1 MTEALLLLPDFVLIA
16 IGLLLCRFTPLNRS
30 VWDGVE
36 RLVYWLLFPALL
48 FNTIARSPLQ
58 PGSLLQFGAVGLG
71 ISLAGIALAWALGR
85 WPGVDARLHASG
97 AQTAFRFNSYL
108 ALAMAERLG
117 GAPGLA
123 WLALLMALCVPLVNV
138 AAVLMLARQSG
149 QGMLREVARN
159 PFILATVAGLAVN
172 LAGWRLPELLGLT
185 LSRMGAAALPLGLMA
200 VGAGLRF
207 GALRDAPWLAAAL
220 VTIRHVLT
228 PALAIATVVL
238 LGMPPAQQAVLV
250 AFSALPTASAA
261 YVLAA
266 RMGGD
271 GAYVAGLVM
280 LSTAIAAL
288 AIPLSLAALYALR

>member
-1 MTEALLLLPDFVLIA
+1 MTEALLLPDFVLIA

-71 ISLAGIALAWALGR
+71 LSLAGIALAWALGR

-159 PFILATVAGLAVN
+159 PFILATVGGLVVN
-172 LAGWRLPELLGLT
+172 LAGWKLPELLGLT

-207 GALRDAPWLAAAL
+207 GALRDAPWLAAGL
-220 VTIRHVLT
+220 VTIRHALT
-228 PALAIATVVL
+228 PALAITSVIL

-250 AFSALPTASAA
+250 AFSALPTASGA

>member
-1 MTEALLLLPDFVLIA
+1 MNEALLLLPDFVLIA
-16 IGLLLCRFTPLNRS
+16 IGLLLCRFTPLSRA

-138 AAVLMLARQSG
+138 AAVLMLARQNG

-159 PFILATVAGLAVN
+159 PFILATVGGLAVN

>member
-16 IGLLLCRFTPLNRS
+16 IGLLLCRFTPLNRA

-58 PGSLLQFGAVGLG
+58 PGSLLEFGAVGLG
-71 ISLAGIALAWALGR
+71 ISLMGIALAWALGR

-207 GALRDAPWLAAAL
+207 GALRNAPWLAAAL

>member
-16 IGLLLCRFTPLNRS
+16 IGLLLCRFTPLNRE

-36 RLVYWLLFPALL
+36 RLVYWLLSPALL

-207 GALRDAPWLAAAL
+207 GALRNAPWLAAAL

>member
-1 MTEALLLLPDFVLIA
+1 MTEALLLPDFVLIA

-71 ISLAGIALAWALGR
+71 LSLAGIALAWALGR

-207 GALRDAPWLAAAL
+207 GALRDAPWLAAGL
-220 VTIRHVLT
+220 VTIRHALT
-228 PALAIATVVL
+228 PALAITSVIL

-250 AFSALPTASAA
+250 AFSALPTASGA

>member
-58 PGSLLQFGAVGLG
+58 PGSLLEFGAVGLG
-71 ISLAGIALAWALGR
+71 ISLMGIALAWALGR

-207 GALRDAPWLAAAL
+207 GALRNAPWLAAAL

>member
-16 IGLLLCRFTPLNRS
+16 IGWLLCRFTTLNRPI
-30 VWDGVE
+30 WDGVE

-58 PGSLLQFGAVGLG
+58 PGSLLQFGAVGL
-71 ISLAGIALAWALGR
+71 SLSALGIAMAWALGR

-108 ALAMAERLG
+108 ALAMAERLA

-138 AAVLMLARQSG
+138 AAVMPLARHGG
-149 QGMLREVARN
+149 QGMLREVLRN
-159 PFILATVAGLAVN
+159 PFILATVGGLAVN
-172 LAGWRLPELLGLT
+172 LVGWRMPELAALT

-207 GALRDAPWLAAAL
+207 GALRDAPWLAAGL
-220 VTIRHVLT
+220 VAIRHVLT
-228 PALAIATVVL
+228 PALAIALVIA

-250 AFSALPTASAA
+250 AFSALPTASSA

-280 LSTAIAAL
+280 LSTAVAAL

>member
-207 GALRDAPWLAAAL
+207 GALRNAPWLAAAL